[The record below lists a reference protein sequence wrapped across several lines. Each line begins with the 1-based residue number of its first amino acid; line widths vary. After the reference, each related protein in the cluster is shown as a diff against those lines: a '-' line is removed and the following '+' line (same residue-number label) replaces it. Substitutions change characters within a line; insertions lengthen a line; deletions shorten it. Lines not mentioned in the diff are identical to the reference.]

1 LRADIGLMNDT
12 SNLPPYGAAPPPP
25 PPPPP
30 PSGPSAGAGP
40 TGPQAAEP
48 QPGQPGGPSD
58 ARQRMTRFFDA
69 IRGVGIVRSRHRVVG
84 GVCGGIAERTGIDP
98 TVVRVIAV
106 VLAIFGGIGVLLYG
120 LAWLLLPEPDGRIHG
135 EQVLHGKVDAGA
147 VGAIVVTLLSFGGP
161 SGGWSHWGTGFGWH
175 AGVIGLLWGL
185 TGSAVVIAVI
195 VLAVYLAVRGRGA
208 GTSGPGHPS
217 APSAPWT
224 PRAPSTP
231 PAPAGPAAPMPPTAP
246 FASGG
251 AAGPTAAYPTG
262 PTNPSSPTYGGTAT
276 MTAPVT
282 PSGPTY
288 PAYPTYPTAGP
299 TPSTRRPSLGGF
311 SALVGGLA
319 LVGAGISVLVTHS
332 GNYQVN
338 TAAIAWAVALG
349 VIAVALVIGGLLGRR
364 SGVVTLFAL
373 IALLGTLAAGA
384 IPKAAYVQ
392 AVGERT
398 WTPTTTA
405 HASGGYALGVG
416 HGILDLTDLAPATL
430 GTTDPSTVPVTV
442 GVGQLTI
449 RVPAGMSV
457 IVHTTAGAGSLPR
470 PDVPFVSTTDENLGN
485 GGAFAGHDDNGDL
498 GGAGIKRTVT
508 IGASA
513 PQLIVNAKVGV
524 GEIDI
529 EQVTP

>member
-1 LRADIGLMNDT
+1 MVAGPVASDIGLMNDT

-25 PPPPP
+25 PPPPG
-30 PSGPSAGAGP
+30 PSGDAGP
-40 TGPQAAEP
+40 TGPQPTGP
-48 QPGQPGGPSD
+48 QAGQPAGPTD
-58 ARQRMTRFFDA
+58 PRQRMTRFFDA
-69 IRGVGIVRSRHRVVG
+69 IRGVGLVRSPHRVVG
-84 GVCGGIAERTGIDP
+84 GVCGGVAERTGIDP

-161 SGGWSHWGTGFGWH
+161 SGGWSHWGMGFGWH

-208 GTSGPGHPS
+208 GSSGPGTTGGGFGPAPAYPS
-217 APSAPWT
+217 APSAPA
-224 PRAPSTP
+224 APT
-231 PAPAGPAAPMPPTAP
+231 GPAAPTAP

-251 AAGPTAAYPTG
+251 
-262 PTNPSSPTYGGTAT
+262 TAT
-276 MTAPVT
+276 MTAPAMPYV
-282 PSGPTY
+282 PTY
-288 PAYPTYPTAGP
+288 PAYPTAGP
-299 TPSTRRPSLGGF
+299 TVPTTRRPSLGGF

-319 LVGAGISVLVTHS
+319 LVGAGISVLATHS
-332 GNYQVN
+332 GDHQVN
-338 TAAIAWAVALG
+338 TAAMAWAVALG

-373 IALLGTLAAGA
+373 IALLGTLGASA
-384 IPKAAYVQ
+384 IPKAAHVQ

-398 WTPTTTA
+398 WTPTTTS
-405 HASGGYALGVG
+405 HASGGYALGAG

-430 GTTDPSTVPVTV
+430 GTTDPSTVPVSV

-449 RVPAGMSV
+449 RVPAGMSL
-457 IVHTTAGAGSLPR
+457 IVHTSAGAGSLPE
-470 PDVPFVSTTDENLGN
+470 PNAPFVSTSDENLRD
-485 GGAFAGHDDNGDL
+485 GGAFAGHDHNGDL